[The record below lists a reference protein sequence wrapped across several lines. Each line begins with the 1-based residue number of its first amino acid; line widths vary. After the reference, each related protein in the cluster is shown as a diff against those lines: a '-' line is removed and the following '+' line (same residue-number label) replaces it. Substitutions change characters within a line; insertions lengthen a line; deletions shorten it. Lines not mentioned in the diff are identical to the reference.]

1 MRKLNS
7 RRYYTTP
14 LAVSLLSGAAHA
26 DGGAQRG
33 FLIVETNF
41 RLYAYTDSGLWAG
54 RSNAP
59 SSLAG
64 QSSRRQPCH
73 LAPLGSRW
81 LSPLRRSHTAGWPP
95 SIGV

>member
-41 RLYAYTDSGLWAG
+41 RLYAYTDSGLWADMSKVPALE
-54 RSNAP
+54 RQ
-59 SSLAG
+59 SSL
-64 QSSRRQPCH
+64 RQPCH
-73 LAPLGSRW
+73 LASLW
-81 LSPLRRSHTAGWPP
+81 LSPLRRSHRAG
-95 SIGV
+95 